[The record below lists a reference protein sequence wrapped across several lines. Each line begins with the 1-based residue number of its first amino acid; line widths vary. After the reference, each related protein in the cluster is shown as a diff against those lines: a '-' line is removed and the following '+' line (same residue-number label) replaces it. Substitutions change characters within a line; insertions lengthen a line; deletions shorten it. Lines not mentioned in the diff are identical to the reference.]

1 MPALINVHTCVME
14 ETLKMK
20 KLMTVAGLAAFV
32 LAGALSF
39 AGDTANTATSWSG
52 WITDETCGAKNA
64 NADGKACAL
73 KCAKNGAKLVLY
85 VEGDKKL
92 VGLDDQGEAMKHVG
106 VPVTV
111 TGTLDGNTIKVQK
124 IEEKKG

>member
-1 MPALINVHTCVME
+1 
-14 ETLKMK
+14 MK
-20 KLMTVAGLAAFV
+20 KFAAIAGV
-32 LAGALSF
+32 LAVVLIGALAH
-39 AGDTANTATSWSG
+39 AGDSGKASSWSG

-85 VEGDKKL
+85 VEADKKL
-92 VGLDDQGEAMKHVG
+92 VGLDNQEEALKHVG

-111 TGTLDGNTIKVQK
+111 TGSLEGATIKVRK
-124 IEEKKG
+124 IEEKKS

>member
-1 MPALINVHTCVME
+1 MR
-14 ETLKMK
+14 K
-20 KLMTVAGLAAFV
+20 LAAI
-32 LAGALSF
+32 AGALALVVAGAF
-39 AGDTANTATSWSG
+39 AYAGDKAAEGSTWSG

-92 VGLDDQGEAMKHVG
+92 IGLDNQDEAMKHVG
-106 VPVTV
+106 HPVVV
-111 TGTLDGNTIKVQK
+111 TGTLDGETIKVQK

>member
-1 MPALINVHTCVME
+1 
-14 ETLKMK
+14 MK
-20 KLMTVAGLAAFV
+20 KLITIAGLAAFV
-32 LAGALSF
+32 LAGSLSF
-39 AGDTANTATSWSG
+39 AGDTATTWNG

-92 VGLDDQGEAMKHVG
+92 VGLDNQDEAMKHVG

>member
-1 MPALINVHTCVME
+1 MSIKRYTSFVALV
-14 ETLKMK
+14 
-20 KLMTVAGLAAFV
+20 V
-32 LAGALSF
+32 LVVAGALAY
-39 AGDTANTATSWSG
+39 AGDAEKSASWSG
-52 WITDETCGAKNA
+52 WITDENCGAKNA

-92 VGLDDQGEAMKHVG
+92 VGLDDQEEAMKHVG

-111 TGTLDGNTIKVQK
+111 TGTLQDGVIKVQK
-124 IEEKKG
+124 IEERKG

>member
-1 MPALINVHTCVME
+1 MKRFATIFSLLALVAVA
-14 ETLKMK
+14 TL
-20 KLMTVAGLAAFV
+20 AN
-32 LAGALSF
+32 
-39 AGDTANTATSWSG
+39 AGDAAKSTTWNG

-92 VGLDDQGEAMKHVG
+92 VGLDNQQEAMKHVG

-111 TGTLDGNTIKVQK
+111 TGTLEGEMIKVQK
-124 IEEKKG
+124 IEEQKG

>member
-1 MPALINVHTCVME
+1 
-14 ETLKMK
+14 MK
-20 KLMTVAGLAAFV
+20 RHVAIASLLAALV
-32 LAGALSF
+32 LVAAGSPF
-39 AGDTANTATSWSG
+39 AADAAKSTSWSG
-52 WITDETCGAKNA
+52 WITDEQCGAKNA

-92 VGLDDQGEAMKHVG
+92 MGLDNQDEAMKHVG

-111 TGTLDGNTIKVQK
+111 TGTMEGGVIKVQK
-124 IEEKKG
+124 IEEKKS

>member
-1 MPALINVHTCVME
+1 
-14 ETLKMK
+14 MK
-20 KLMTVAGLAAFV
+20 KVLSLAGILAFV
-32 LAGALSF
+32 LAGAMSF
-39 AGDTANTATSWSG
+39 ASDQAAPTSWTG

-92 VGLDDQGEAMKHVG
+92 VGLDNQDEAMKHVG
-106 VPVTV
+106 HPVVV

>member
-1 MPALINVHTCVME
+1 
-14 ETLKMK
+14 MK
-20 KLMTVAGLAAFV
+20 KFAAFASVLAFV
-32 LAGALSF
+32 LAGSLSF
-39 AGDTANTATSWSG
+39 AGEASSWSG

-85 VEGDKKL
+85 VDGDKKM
-92 VGLDDQGEAMKHVG
+92 VALDNQEEAMKHVG

-111 TGTLDGNTIKVQK
+111 TGTLDGNTIKVEK
-124 IEEKKG
+124 IEENKS

>member
-1 MPALINVHTCVME
+1 
-14 ETLKMK
+14 MK
-20 KLMTVAGLAAFV
+20 KLAALAGMIALVVAGSLVF
-32 LAGALSF
+32 AGAEGKSE
-39 AGDTANTATSWSG
+39 AASWTG

-73 KCAKNGAKLVLY
+73 KCAKAGAKLVLY
-85 VEGDKKL
+85 VDADKKL
-92 VGLDDQGEAMKHVG
+92 VGLDNQDEAMKHVG

-111 TGTLDGNTIKVQK
+111 TGTLENGTIKVQK